1 MKALESFHPAVRDWF
16 LKQFPAPTEPQAE
29 AWPAIKSG
37 KHTLIAAPTGSGKTL
52 AAFLSAI
59 DDLVWKAVEGT
70 LTDETQVVYVS
81 PLKALSNDIKINL
94 QEPLNGIQ
102 QNLEA
107 AGITGVEIRTF
118 VRTGDTPAK
127 DRTAMT
133 KKPPHIIVT
142 TPESLYILLTSDGG
156 RRILSTVRTLIVDE
170 IHAMVDD
177 KRGSH
182 LALSVER
189 LQALV
194 LGRYAAVPAA
204 EDENEAARRAAYPP
218 LVRIGLSATQ
228 KPIEEV
234 ARFLVGSRNIE
245 VDGTP
250 RCTIIDSGHMRKLDL
265 AIEVPNS
272 PLESLMSN
280 EVWEE
285 IYDRIAQLIR
295 QHKTTLVFVNTRR
308 MAERVARHLGERLG
322 DENVT
327 SHHGSLAREIRL
339 AAEQRLKSGELS
351 ALVATASLELGID
364 IGAVD
369 LVIQIGSTRAIST
382 LLQRIGRSNHTV
394 SGFPK
399 GRVFPL
405 SRDELVECAALI
417 DSVRRGE
424 LDHLEIP
431 EQPLDILAQQLVA
444 TVAPEEWTEDALFEM
459 VTRAYPF
466 RNLKRE
472 KFDEVIRMLSE
483 GFSTRRG
490 RRGTYL
496 HHDAVNQRIRGRRG
510 ARLSAITNGGAIPD
524 TSDYRVI
531 LEPSETFVGTLN
543 EDFAIESLAGDI
555 FQLGNSSYEIK
566 RVGAGEVRVLDA
578 HGQPPSIP
586 FWLGEAPG
594 RSEELSVSVSR
605 LRGEIASRLDENDDA
620 GEGARDPSFEGAR
633 DPGFEGVRASNGY
646 GPAMDWLVNQV
657 GLTQSAAEQ
666 IVEYLA
672 MTKIALGTMPT
683 QEQIV
688 AERFFD
694 ENGSTHVVIH
704 APFGSRLNRAW
715 GLALRKRFCR
725 SFNFELQAA
734 ATEDSIVLSLG
745 PTHSFPLETIFK
757 FLNSK
762 GVCDVLTQALLDAPM
777 FNIRW
782 RWNATRALAIPR
794 WRSGGKVAPQL
805 QRMAAEDLLALV
817 FPDQLAC
824 AENLTGP
831 IEVPAHPL
839 VEQTVRDCLE
849 EAMDIRGLERL
860 LQSIERG
867 ERTLIA
873 REMNEPSP
881 LAQEILTAKPYAFL
895 DDAPAEERRTL
906 AVMNRRFLDAETAAD
921 LGRLDQAAIDRV
933 REEAWPSAE
942 NADELHDALMQL
954 GFMTVEEGRKSDWQ
968 ALFDELVRDR
978 RATVLV
984 SVPGADRGP
993 RAGSPRGV
1001 EDATGSSGQVKRS
1014 IDPVASA
1021 PGTAKWI
1028 AAERLHQL
1036 RAVYPDA
1043 PLNPPIQPP
1052 ASYAN
1057 ETWTS
1062 LEAIVEVLRGRLDGL
1077 GPVTISQLA
1086 DSFSLPANQIEQA
1099 LAKLEGEGFA
1109 MQGQFT
1115 PIGTQ
1120 ASSPALDPA
1129 REDAR
1134 VPTEWCSRRL
1144 LARIHSYTLNRL
1156 RREIEPVSAAD
1167 FMRFLFVWQKVAS
1180 EHKVEGVQ
1188 SLAAILDQLEGF
1200 DAPAG
1205 SWESEIL
1212 PARISDY
1219 DPAWLDAL
1227 CLSGRL
1233 TWLRLSPPKISPEKT
1248 SSSSP
1253 VRSTPVVLLNRKNLP
1268 TWSKAFPAR
1277 ENGTNLSTNTQ
1288 TVYDYLKE
1296 HGASFFV
1303 DIVSG
1308 TNLLPS
1314 MVEEALGELVFRGL
1328 LTADSF
1334 TGLRALLTPLSKTTS
1349 RAIESRRRRR
1359 KPVYSMD
1366 EAGRWVVLRSGTHAS
1381 GLPQA
1386 EEHAGGMRTEEH
1398 AGGVRTPGM
1407 RTEVDRESLE
1417 AIAMKLLQRY
1427 GVVFRKLLD
1436 RESINIPWRDLLR
1449 VYRRLE
1455 ARGEIRGGRFLAGF
1469 TGEQF
1474 ASADAV
1480 HLLRS
1485 IRRTEADGSMIA
1497 ISAAD
1502 PLNMLGILL
1511 PGSRLPQA
1519 ASNRLLYR
1527 DGAPIAVLEAREI
1540 RFLIEMDAA
1549 EEWQARNALLRRR
1562 VPPKVRAYLNQSGS
1576 TASPTTVSRLTH

>member
-70 LTDETQVVYVS
+70 LTDETHVVYVS

-194 LGRYAAVPAA
+194 
-204 EDENEAARRAAYPP
+204 EAHNRDQISDPKLQIQEP

-250 RCTIIDSGHMRKLDL
+250 RCTIVDSGHVRKLDL

-285 IYDRIAQLIR
+285 IYDRITQLIR

-431 EQPLDILAQQLVA
+431 EQPLDILAQQMVA
-444 TVAPEEWTEDALFEM
+444 TVAPEEWTEDALFQM

-483 GFSTRRG
+483 GFTTRRG
-490 RRGTYL
+490 RRGTFL

-524 TSDYRVI
+524 TGDYRVI

-594 RSEELSVSVSR
+594 RTEELSESVSR
-605 LRGEIASRLDENDDA
+605 LRGEIAKRLDQNEEAD
-620 GEGARDPSFEGAR
+620 EGVRDPSAR
-633 DPGFEGVRASNGY
+633 DPGCEGVRAPQVY
-646 GPAMDWLVNQV
+646 GPALGWLVNDV

-831 IEVPAHPL
+831 VEVPAHPL

-933 REEAWPSAE
+933 REEAWASAE

-968 ALFDELVRDR
+968 ALFDELVNDR
-978 RATVLV
+978 RATVLRV
-984 SVPGADRGP
+984 GGP
-993 RAGSPRGV
+993 PATAG
-1001 EDATGSSGQVKRS
+1001 GS
-1014 IDPVASA
+1014 D
-1021 PGTAKWI
+1021 KWV

-1043 PLNPPIQPP
+1043 ISKSANPI
-1052 ASYAN
+1052 SG
-1057 ETWTS
+1057 E
-1062 LEAIVEVLRGRLDGL
+1062 LRKRDLD
-1077 GPVTISQLA
+1077 
-1086 DSFSLPANQIEQA
+1086 
-1099 LAKLEGEGFA
+1099 
-1109 MQGQFT
+1109 
-1115 PIGTQ
+1115 
-1120 ASSPALDPA
+1120 
-1129 REDAR
+1129 
-1134 VPTEWCSRRL
+1134 
-1144 LARIHSYTLNRL
+1144 
-1156 RREIEPVSAAD
+1156 
-1167 FMRFLFVWQKVAS
+1167 
-1180 EHKVEGVQ
+1180 
-1188 SLAAILDQLEGF
+1188 
-1200 DAPAG
+1200 
-1205 SWESEIL
+1205 
-1212 PARISDY
+1212 
-1219 DPAWLDAL
+1219 
-1227 CLSGRL
+1227 
-1233 TWLRLSPPKISPEKT
+1233 
-1248 SSSSP
+1248 
-1253 VRSTPVVLLNRKNLP
+1253 
-1268 TWSKAFPAR
+1268 
-1277 ENGTNLSTNTQ
+1277 
-1288 TVYDYLKE
+1288 
-1296 HGASFFV
+1296 
-1303 DIVSG
+1303 VSG
-1308 TNLLPS
+1308 S
-1314 MVEEALGELVFRGL
+1314 
-1328 LTADSF
+1328 
-1334 TGLRALLTPLSKTTS
+1334 
-1349 RAIESRRRRR
+1349 
-1359 KPVYSMD
+1359 
-1366 EAGRWVVLRSGTHAS
+1366 
-1381 GLPQA
+1381 
-1386 EEHAGGMRTEEH
+1386 
-1398 AGGVRTPGM
+1398 
-1407 RTEVDRESLE
+1407 DR
-1417 AIAMKLLQRY
+1417 
-1427 GVVFRKLLD
+1427 
-1436 RESINIPWRDLLR
+1436 
-1449 VYRRLE
+1449 
-1455 ARGEIRGGRFLAGF
+1455 
-1469 TGEQF
+1469 
-1474 ASADAV
+1474 
-1480 HLLRS
+1480 
-1485 IRRTEADGSMIA
+1485 
-1497 ISAAD
+1497 
-1502 PLNMLGILL
+1502 
-1511 PGSRLPQA
+1511 
-1519 ASNRLLYR
+1519 
-1527 DGAPIAVLEAREI
+1527 
-1540 RFLIEMDAA
+1540 
-1549 EEWQARNALLRRR
+1549 
-1562 VPPKVRAYLNQSGS
+1562 
-1576 TASPTTVSRLTH
+1576 

>member
-59 DDLVWKAVEGT
+59 DDLVWKAVAGT

-107 AGITGVEIRTF
+107 AGVTGVEIRTF

-156 RRILSTVRTLIVDE
+156 RRMLSTVRTLIVDE

-182 LALSVER
+182 LSLSIER
-189 LQALV
+189 LEALV
-194 LGRYAAVPAA
+194 TDRYAGLRPA
-204 EDENEAARRAAYPP
+204 EDQEAAGTAAYQEAGGTPAHP
-218 LVRIGLSATQ
+218 DLVRIGLSATQ

-234 ARFLVGSRNIE
+234 ARFLVGARNIE
-245 VDGTP
+245 ADGAP
-250 RCTIIDSGHMRKLDL
+250 RCTIIDSGHVRRLDL

-431 EQPLDILAQQLVA
+431 EQPLDILAQQIVA

-472 KFDEVIRMLSE
+472 KFDEIIRMLSE
-483 GFSTRRG
+483 GFTTRRG

-555 FQLGNSSYEIK
+555 FQLGNNSYEIK

-605 LRGEIASRLDENDDA
+605 LRGEIAGRLEQNEDADEDVLTPLPA
-620 GEGARDPSFEGAR
+620 SGEGLGGGVAVPGDPDRGIETR
-633 DPGFEGVRASNGY
+633 VIY
-646 GPAMDWLVNQV
+646 GSALQYLVNEL
-657 GLTQSAAEQ
+657 GLSQSAAEQ

-672 MTKIALGTMPT
+672 LTKIALGTMPT

-831 IEVPAHPL
+831 IEIPAHPL

-933 REEAWPSAE
+933 REEAWPYAE

-954 GFMTVEEGRKSDWQ
+954 GFMTVEEGRKSGWEE
-968 ALFDELVRDR
+968 LFDELVRDR
-978 RATVLV
+978 RATVLQP
-984 SVPGADRGP
+984 SACETPG
-993 RAGSPRGV
+993 GSQTEFCAAHLWV
-1001 EDATGSSGQVKRS
+1001 
-1014 IDPVASA
+1014 
-1021 PGTAKWI
+1021 

-1043 PLNPPIQPP
+1043 TLNPQIQPP

-1057 ETWTS
+1057 ETWTP
-1062 LEAIVEVLRGRLDGL
+1062 LEALVEVLRGRLDGL
-1077 GPVTISQLA
+1077 GPVTVSQLA
-1086 DSFSLPANQIEQA
+1086 DSFSLPPNQIEQA

-1115 PIGTQ
+1115 PSNGTQ
-1120 ASSPALDPA
+1120 ASAPAQEG

-1156 RREIEPVSAAD
+1156 RKEIEPVSAAD
-1167 FMRFLFVWQKVAS
+1167 FMRFLFVWQKVTPQ
-1180 EHKVEGVQ
+1180 HKVEGPQ
-1188 SLAAILDQLEGF
+1188 SVAAILDQLEGF
-1200 DAPAG
+1200 DAAAG

-1212 PARISDY
+1212 PSRITDY

-1248 SSSSP
+1248 TSSSP
-1253 VRSTPVVLLNRKNLP
+1253 VRSTPVVLLNRKNVP

-1366 EAGRWVVLRSGTHAS
+1366 EAGRWVIVRAGTPAVGTQAS
-1381 GLPQA
+1381 GPQKGGDQ
-1386 EEHAGGMRTEEH
+1386 HARGGRTE
-1398 AGGVRTPGM
+1398 A
-1407 RTEVDRESLE
+1407 DRESLE
-1417 AIAMKLLQRY
+1417 AVAMKLLQRY

-1449 VYRRLE
+1449 VFRRLE
-1455 ARGEIRGGRFLAGF
+1455 ARGEMRGGRFVGGF
-1469 TGEQF
+1469 SGEQF
-1474 ASADAV
+1474 ASPDAV

-1485 IRRTEADGSMIA
+1485 IRRTEADGSMVA

-1502 PLNMLGILL
+1502 PLNLLGILL
-1511 PGSRLPQA
+1511 PGPRLPQA

-1527 DGAPIAVLEAREI
+1527 DGVPIAVLEAKEL

-1549 EEWQARNALLRRR
+1549 DQWQARNALLRRR
-1562 VPPKVRAYLNQSGS
+1562 MPPKVRAYLNQSGG
-1576 TASPTTVSRLTH
+1576 TASPATVSRLTH

>member
-1 MKALESFHPAVRDWF
+1 
-16 LKQFPAPTEPQAE
+16 
-29 AWPAIKSG
+29 
-37 KHTLIAAPTGSGKTL
+37 
-52 AAFLSAI
+52 
-59 DDLVWKAVEGT
+59 
-70 LTDETQVVYVS
+70 
-81 PLKALSNDIKINL
+81 
-94 QEPLNGIQ
+94 
-102 QNLEA
+102 
-107 AGITGVEIRTF
+107 
-118 VRTGDTPAK
+118 
-127 DRTAMT
+127 
-133 KKPPHIIVT
+133 
-142 TPESLYILLTSDGG
+142 
-156 RRILSTVRTLIVDE
+156 
-170 IHAMVDD
+170 
-177 KRGSH
+177 
-182 LALSVER
+182 
-189 LQALV
+189 
-194 LGRYAAVPAA
+194 
-204 EDENEAARRAAYPP
+204 
-218 LVRIGLSATQ
+218 
-228 KPIEEV
+228 
-234 ARFLVGSRNIE
+234 
-245 VDGTP
+245 
-250 RCTIIDSGHMRKLDL
+250 
-265 AIEVPNS
+265 
-272 PLESLMSN
+272 
-280 EVWEE
+280 
-285 IYDRIAQLIR
+285 
-295 QHKTTLVFVNTRR
+295 
-308 MAERVARHLGERLG
+308 
-322 DENVT
+322 
-327 SHHGSLAREIRL
+327 
-339 AAEQRLKSGELS
+339 
-351 ALVATASLELGID
+351 
-364 IGAVD
+364 
-369 LVIQIGSTRAIST
+369 
-382 LLQRIGRSNHTV
+382 
-394 SGFPK
+394 
-399 GRVFPL
+399 
-405 SRDELVECAALI
+405 
-417 DSVRRGE
+417 
-424 LDHLEIP
+424 
-431 EQPLDILAQQLVA
+431 
-444 TVAPEEWTEDALFEM
+444 
-459 VTRAYPF
+459 
-466 RNLKRE
+466 
-472 KFDEVIRMLSE
+472 
-483 GFSTRRG
+483 
-490 RRGTYL
+490 
-496 HHDAVNQRIRGRRG
+496 
-510 ARLSAITNGGAIPD
+510 
-524 TSDYRVI
+524 
-531 LEPSETFVGTLN
+531 
-543 EDFAIESLAGDI
+543 
-555 FQLGNSSYEIK
+555 
-566 RVGAGEVRVLDA
+566 
-578 HGQPPSIP
+578 
-586 FWLGEAPG
+586 
-594 RSEELSVSVSR
+594 
-605 LRGEIASRLDENDDA
+605 
-620 GEGARDPSFEGAR
+620 
-633 DPGFEGVRASNGY
+633 
-646 GPAMDWLVNQV
+646 
-657 GLTQSAAEQ
+657 
-666 IVEYLA
+666 
-672 MTKIALGTMPT
+672 MPT

-757 FLNSK
+757 FLYSK

-933 REEAWPSAE
+933 REEAWASAE

-968 ALFDELVRDR
+968 ALFDELVNDR
-978 RATVLV
+978 RATVARMV
-984 SVPGADRGP
+984 GP
-993 RAGSPRGV
+993 PATAG
-1001 EDATGSSGQVKRS
+1001 GS
-1014 IDPVASA
+1014 D
-1021 PGTAKWI
+1021 KWV

-1043 PLNPPIQPP
+1043 SLNPQIQPP

-1057 ETWTS
+1057 EAWTP
-1062 LEAIVEVLRGRLDGL
+1062 LEAVVEVLRGRLDGL
-1077 GPVTISQLA
+1077 GPITVSQLA
-1086 DSFSLPANQIEQA
+1086 DSFSLPVHQIEQA

-1115 PIGTQ
+1115 PGTQ
-1120 ASSPALDPA
+1120 ASSPALDQA

-1134 VPTEWCSRRL
+1134 VPIEWCSRRL

-1156 RREIEPVSAAD
+1156 RKEIEPVSAAD

-1180 EHKVEGVQ
+1180 EHKVEGAQ
-1188 SLAAILDQLEGF
+1188 SVAAILDQLEGF

-1212 PARISDY
+1212 PARIADY

-1253 VRSTPVVLLNRKNLP
+1253 VRSTPVVLLNRKNRSV
-1268 TWSKAFPAR
+1268 WSKAFPTR

-1303 DIVSG
+1303 DIISG

-1366 EAGRWVVLRSGTHAS
+1366 EAGRWVRLESGTHAS
-1381 GLPQA
+1381 GVPQ
-1386 EEHAGGMRTEEH
+1386 EHAG
-1398 AGGVRTPGM
+1398 GM

-1417 AIAMKLLQRY
+1417 AVAMKLLQRY

-1455 ARGEIRGGRFLAGF
+1455 ARGELRGGRFVGSF
-1469 TGEQF
+1469 SGEQF
-1474 ASADAV
+1474 ASPDAV

-1485 IRRTEADGSMIA
+1485 IRRTEADGSLIA

-1511 PGSRLPQA
+1511 PGPRLPQA
-1519 ASNRLLYR
+1519 ASNRLLCR
-1527 DGAPIAVLEAREI
+1527 DGVPIAVLEAKEI

-1549 EEWQARNALLRRR
+1549 DEWQARNALLRRR

-1576 TASPTTVSRLTH
+1576 AASPTTVSRLTH

>member
-1 MKALESFHPAVRDWF
+1 MKALESFHPAVRAWF
-16 LKQFPAPTEPQAE
+16 LKQFPAPTEPQAA

-70 LTDETQVVYVS
+70 LIDETHVVYVS

-127 DRTAMT
+127 DRAAMT

-156 RRILSTVRTLIVDE
+156 RRMLSTVRTLIVDE

-182 LALSVER
+182 LALSIER

-194 LGRYAAVPAA
+194 
-204 EDENEAARRAAYPP
+204 EAYNQAQISDSKLQIHEPI
-218 LVRIGLSATQ
+218 VRIGLSATQ

-234 ARFLVGSRNIE
+234 ARFLVGTRNIE
-245 VDGTP
+245 AEGAP
-250 RCTIIDSGHMRKLDL
+250 RCTVIDSGHVRKLDL

-417 DSVRRGE
+417 DAVRRGE

-431 EQPLDILAQQLVA
+431 EQPLDILAQQIVA
-444 TVAPEEWTEDALFEM
+444 TVAPEEWTEDALFET

-466 RNLKRE
+466 RNLKQE

-483 GFSTRRG
+483 GFTTRRG
-490 RRGTYL
+490 RRGTFL
-496 HHDAVNQRIRGRRG
+496 HHDAVNHRIRGRRG

-594 RSEELSVSVSR
+594 RSEELSMSVSR
-605 LRGEIASRLDENDDA
+605 LRGEIATRLDENEDVGEDA
-620 GEGARDPSFEGAR
+620 
-633 DPGFEGVRASNGY
+633 RAPQAY
-646 GPAMDWLVNQV
+646 GPAMGWLVHDV

-683 QEQIV
+683 QKQIV

-817 FPDQLAC
+817 FPEQLAC

-867 ERTLIA
+867 ERTLVA

-968 ALFDELVRDR
+968 ALFDELVIQN
-978 RATVLV
+978 RATV
-984 SVPGADRGP
+984 A
-993 RAGSPRGV
+993 
-1001 EDATGSSGQVKRS
+1001 QVGNLRY
-1014 IDPVASA
+1014 IWV
-1021 PGTAKWI
+1021 

-1043 PLNPPIQPP
+1043 SLNPQIQPP

-1057 ETWTS
+1057 ETWTPG
-1062 LEAIVEVLRGRLDGL
+1062 EATVEVLRGRLDGL
-1077 GPVTISQLA
+1077 GPVTVSQLA

-1115 PIGTQ
+1115 PGDRG
-1120 ASSPALDPA
+1120 SSPTVRDAGEPRAGMPALP
-1129 REDAR
+1129 R
-1134 VPTEWCSRRL
+1134 TEWCSRRL

-1156 RREIEPVSAAD
+1156 RKEIEPVSAAD

-1180 EHKVEGVQ
+1180 EHKVEGAQ
-1188 SLAAILDQLEGF
+1188 SVAAILDQLEGF
-1200 DAPAG
+1200 EAPAG

-1212 PARISDY
+1212 PARITDY
-1219 DPAWLDAL
+1219 DPAWIDAL

-1248 SSSSP
+1248 SNSSP
-1253 VRSTPVVLLNRKNLP
+1253 VRSTPVVLLNRKNRSV
-1268 TWSKAFPAR
+1268 WSKAFPAR

-1314 MVEEALGELVFRGL
+1314 MVEEALGELVFRGW

-1366 EAGRWVVLRSGTHAS
+1366 EAGRWVVLRKTERGQAPFPTAQSEAPVI
-1381 GLPQA
+1381 PQS
-1386 EEHAGGMRTEEH
+1386 ETVG
-1398 AGGVRTPGM
+1398 
-1407 RTEVDRESLE
+1407 RESLE
-1417 AIAMKLLQRY
+1417 AVAMKLLQRY

-1436 RESINIPWRDLLR
+1436 RESINIPWRDVLR

-1455 ARGEIRGGRFLAGF
+1455 ARGEIRGGRFVGGF
-1469 TGEQF
+1469 SGEQF
-1474 ASADAV
+1474 ASPDAV

-1511 PGSRLPQA
+1511 PGPRLPPA

-1527 DGAPIAVLEAREI
+1527 DGVPIAVLEAKEI

-1549 EEWQARNALLRRR
+1549 DEWQARNALLRRR

-1576 TASPTTVSRLTH
+1576 SASPTTVSRLTH

>member
-1 MKALESFHPAVRDWF
+1 MKALESFHPAVREWF

-59 DDLVWKAVEGT
+59 DDLVWKAVVGN
-70 LTDETQVVYVS
+70 LSDETHVLYVS

-94 QEPLNGIQ
+94 QEPLTGIQ

-107 AGITGVEIRTF
+107 AAIKTVEIRML

-127 DRTAMT
+127 DRAAMI

-156 RRILSTVRTLIVDE
+156 RRMLSTVRTLIVDE

-182 LALSVER
+182 LSLSVER
-189 LQALV
+189 LEALISEHAKSQISDSKLQIQNPLV
-194 LGRYAAVPAA
+194 SDSQLPIP
-204 EDENEAARRAAYPP
+204 ES

-234 ARFLVGSRNIE
+234 ARFLVGTANI
-245 VDGTP
+245 DAGGTP
-250 RCTIIDSGHMRKLDL
+250 RCTIIDSGHVRKLDL
-265 AIEVPNS
+265 AIEVPSS

-285 IYDRIAQLIR
+285 IYDRIANLIR
-295 QHKTTLVFVNTRR
+295 EHKTTLVFVNTRR

-382 LLQRIGRSNHTV
+382 LLQRIGRSNHTL

-399 GRVFPL
+399 GRIFPL
-405 SRDELVECAALI
+405 SRDELVECAALV
-417 DSVRRGE
+417 DAVRRGE

-431 EQPLDILAQQLVA
+431 EQPLDILAQQIVA
-444 TVAPEEWTEDALFEM
+444 ASAPEEWTEEALFEM
-459 VTRAYPF
+459 VRGAYPF

-472 KFDEVIRMLSE
+472 KFDEIIRMLSE
-483 GFSTRRG
+483 GFTTRRG
-490 RRGTYL
+490 RRAAYL
-496 HHDAVNQRIRGRRG
+496 YHDAVNHRIRGRRG
-510 ARLSAITNGGAIPD
+510 ARLMSITNGGAIPD
-524 TSDYRVI
+524 TGDYRVI

-594 RSEELSVSVSR
+594 RTQELSQSVSR
-605 LRGEIASRLDENDDA
+605 LRGEIARRLDESDEGIDA
-620 GEGARDPSFEGAR
+620 PRGAAL
-633 DPGFEGVRASNGY
+633 
-646 GPAMDWLVNQV
+646 DWLEKTV
-657 GLTQSAAEQ
+657 GISQSAAEQ

-672 MTKIALGTMPT
+672 MTKIALGAMPT

-688 AERFFD
+688 VERFFD

-762 GVCDVLTQALLDAPM
+762 GVCDVLVQALLNAPM

-824 AENLTGP
+824 AENLSGP
-831 IEVPAHPL
+831 LEVPAHPL

-849 EAMDIRGLERL
+849 EAMDIHGLERL
-860 LQSIERG
+860 LESIERG

-954 GFMTVEEGRKSDWQ
+954 GFITIDEGKRNDWRS
-968 ALFDELVRDR
+968 LFDELVKDR
-978 RATVLV
+978 RATVLRTNSEPQRERRISQSNAENSAISVETSAHSAV
-984 SVPGADRGP
+984 SAIWV
-993 RAGSPRGV
+993 
-1001 EDATGSSGQVKRS
+1001 
-1014 IDPVASA
+1014 
-1021 PGTAKWI
+1021 
-1028 AAERLHQL
+1028 AAEKLNQL
-1036 RAVYPDA
+1036 RAIYPNASLDPQIEA
-1043 PLNPPIQPP
+1043 P

-1057 ETWTS
+1057 ETWS
-1062 LEAIVEVLRGRLDGL
+1062 FEDALVEVLRGRLDAV
-1077 GPVTISQLA
+1077 GPVTVAQLA
-1086 DSFSLPANQIEQA
+1086 QTFSLSTNQIEQG

-1115 PIGTQ
+1115 PG
-1120 ASSPALDPA
+1120 LG
-1129 REDAR
+1129 EL
-1134 VPTEWCSRRL
+1134 EWCSRRL

-1156 RREIEPVSAAD
+1156 RKEIEPVSAAD
-1167 FMRFLFVWQKVAS
+1167 FMRFLLVWQKVAP
-1180 EHKVEGVQ
+1180 EHKVEGAQ
-1188 SLAAILDQLEGF
+1188 SVAGVLDQLEGF
-1200 DAPAG
+1200 EAPAG

-1212 PARISDY
+1212 PARVGDY

-1248 SSSSP
+1248 NSSSP
-1253 VRSTPVVLLNRKNLP
+1253 VRSTPVVLLNRKNVPL
-1268 TWSKAFPAR
+1268 WSKAFPAR
-1277 ENGTNLSTNTQ
+1277 ENGNNLSTNTH
-1288 TVYDYLKE
+1288 TVYDYLKD

-1328 LTADSF
+1328 ISADSF

-1349 RAIESRRRRR
+1349 RAIENRRRRR

-1366 EAGRWVVLRSGTHAS
+1366 EAGRWVRLKSE
-1381 GLPQA
+1381 PP
-1386 EEHAGGMRTEEH
+1386 AGGQDIL
-1398 AGGVRTPGM
+1398 PSSI
-1407 RTEVDRESLE
+1407 DRDAIE
-1417 AIAMKLLQRY
+1417 AVAQKLLQRY
-1427 GVVFRKLLD
+1427 GVVFRKMLD
-1436 RESINIPWRDLLR
+1436 RESISIPWRDLLR
-1449 VYRRLE
+1449 VCRRLE
-1455 ARGEIRGGRFLAGF
+1455 ARGEIRGGRFVGGF
-1469 TGEQF
+1469 AGEQF
-1474 ASADAV
+1474 ATADAV

-1485 IRRTEADGSMIA
+1485 IRRTDADGAMIS

-1502 PLNMLGILL
+1502 SLNMLGILL
-1511 PGSRLPQA
+1511 PGPRLSSA

-1527 DGAPIAVLEAREI
+1527 DGVPIAVLETKEI
-1540 RFLIEMDAA
+1540 RYLVEMNAA
-1549 EEWQARNALLRRR
+1549 EQWQARNALLRRR
-1562 VPPKVRAYLNQSGS
+1562 IPPKVRAYLNQSGS
-1576 TASPTTVSRLTH
+1576 TTSPTTVSRLTH